1 MNNKLK
7 RNQLDLEKLIQFK
20 LQFKHKTQ
28 NDQNEF
34 LNYFEKFAR
43 FYDLKW
49 GYLISK
55 IQIEIEDNED
65 LVSLGLP
72 INHTSGSMIVNIGA
86 QSTEISIIETN
97 VKYQDEKDIREKFDS
112 MFMEYVKRGQ
122 ERFQS
127 YNGDPLKLQTIIG
140 AVTLKQNNKSYE
152 VDLIALCDYRK
163 KYKKIIKEY
172 ELGTLR
178 VKE

>member
-1 MNNKLK
+1 MTSLK

-28 NDQNEF
+28 NGKNEF

-49 GYLISK
+49 KYLISK
-55 IQIEIEDNED
+55 IQIEIEDNEN
-65 LVSLGLP
+65 LRELLENS
-72 INHTSGSMIVNIGA
+72 
-86 QSTEISIIETN
+86 EISIIETN
-97 VKYQDEKDIREKFDS
+97 MKYQDEKGIKEKFDS

-122 ERFQS
+122 EPFQT
-127 YNGDPLKLQTIIG
+127 YNCYQDPLKFQTNIG
-140 AVTLKQNNKSYE
+140 TVTFKQNNKSYE
-152 VDLIALCDYRK
+152 VDLIAWCDYRK

>member
-55 IQIEIEDNED
+55 IQIQIEIEDNED
-65 LVSLGLP
+65 LRELLENS
-72 INHTSGSMIVNIGA
+72 
-86 QSTEISIIETN
+86 EISIIETN

-112 MFMEYVKRGQ
+112 MFMEYVKRGH

-127 YNGDPLKLQTIIG
+127 YNGDPLKFQTIIG

>member
-1 MNNKLK
+1 MNDNSKSKLK
-7 RNQLDLEKLIQFK
+7 RNQLDLEKLIQLK
-20 LQFKHKTQ
+20 SQFEHKTE
-28 NDQNEF
+28 NSRNEF
-34 LNYFEKFAR
+34 LNYFENFAR
-43 FYDLKW
+43 FYDLNW

-65 LVSLGLP
+65 LRDLLENS
-72 INHTSGSMIVNIGA
+72 
-86 QSTEISIIETN
+86 EISIIETN
-97 VKYQDEKDIREKFDS
+97 MKYQDEKGIKEKFDS

-122 ERFQS
+122 EPFQS
-127 YNGDPLKLQTIIG
+127 YNGDPLKFQTIIG
-140 AVTLKQNNKSYE
+140 TVTLKQNNKSYE

-178 VKE
+178 IKE

>member
-1 MNNKLK
+1 MTNLK
-7 RNQLDLEKLIQFK
+7 RNQLDLEKLIQLK
-20 LQFKHKTQ
+20 SQFEHKTE
-28 NDQNEF
+28 NSRNEF

-43 FYDLKW
+43 FYNLNW

-55 IQIEIEDNED
+55 IQIEIEDNAD
-65 LVSLGLP
+65 LRELLENS
-72 INHTSGSMIVNIGA
+72 
-86 QSTEISIIETN
+86 EISIIETDM
-97 VKYQDEKDIREKFDS
+97 KYQDEKNIKEKFDS

-122 ERFQS
+122 EPFQA
-127 YNGDPLKLQTIIG
+127 YNCYRDPLKLQTNIG
-140 AVTLKQNNKSYE
+140 TVTLKQNNISYK
-152 VDLIALCDYRK
+152 VDLIAWCDYRK